1 MGWGGLEATVPPPTH
16 TVHTASEGSPGDPAQ
31 SWATVGGGDLWDF
44 MGANQKGQLI
54 LGTKM
59 SHQAVPL
66 TSKLSPQWG
75 TVERPGP
82 KASVGPTVRAMLL
95 PVLSSSRPLTFLS
108 VVGDGRG

>member
-1 MGWGGLEATVPPPTH
+1 MGWKPQCRPQHTPCTQPLKGRLETLRRAGLQC
-16 TVHTASEGSPGDPAQ
+16 G
-31 SWATVGGGDLWDF
+31 GGGDLWDF